1 MEPLSLEVFPY
12 PDPVQLARVAI
23 RLSFAAAIGWLLGAE
38 RGSLGKA
45 AGARTH
51 VLVAFGAALFV
62 IVPAEI
68 GLTEGDLGRVIQG
81 VATGVGFLG
90 AGTILKRTDQEEI
103 TGLTTAATIWLTAA
117 LGLAVGAGQIWIA
130 LLCGVCAWIV
140 LSLYALKDRRASTL
154 HQP

>member
-12 PDPVQLARVAI
+12 PDTVQLARVAI
-23 RLSFAAAIGWLLGAE
+23 RLGFAAAIGWLLGAE

-90 AGTILKRTDQEEI
+90 AGTILKRTDQLEI

-117 LGLAVGAGQIWIA
+117 IGLAAGAGQLWIA
-130 LLCGVCAWIV
+130 LMCGVCTWVV
-140 LSLYALKDRRASTL
+140 LSLFARSEHRASKL